1 MRAIERAK
9 EHFNSLQVKRIEVPE
24 WGDEKGPFV
33 IYAKPFTL
41 RDQGKLQAATKNSNE
56 SEMLAELLVMKALD
70 EKGDSLFTIED
81 KVSLKT
87 QVDANILARIAAQI
101 MMVNPSELEK
111 NS

>member
-1 MRAIERAK
+1 MRAIDRAK
-9 EHFNSLQVKRIEVPE
+9 DHFNSLQVKRIEVPE

-33 IYAKPFTL
+33 IYSKPFTL
-41 RDQGKLQAATKNSNE
+41 RDQGKLQMATKNSNE

-81 KVSLKT
+81 KMSLKT
-87 QVDANILARIAAQI
+87 QVDASVLARIASQI

>member
-1 MRAIERAK
+1 MRAIDRAK

-24 WGDEKGPFV
+24 WGDKKGPFI
-33 IYAKPFTL
+33 IYSKPFTL
-41 RDQGKLQAATKNSNE
+41 RDQGKLQLATKNSNE
-56 SEMLAELLVMKALD
+56 SEMLAELLIMKALD

-87 QVDANILARIAAQI
+87 QVDAGVLARIASQI
-101 MMVNPSELEK
+101 MMVNYQELEK